1 METVCH
7 YDRDIM
13 RALLIS
19 LLLAVVVGACSTV
32 PGTGR
37 SQLLLLSSGQEM
49 KLGAQAYTEML
60 VHERVITSGNDA
72 AMVQR
77 IGERIAQSA
86 IELLPESD
94 AKRFRWEFK
103 LIDDPQM
110 INAWALPGGKTAVY
124 TGLLPITG
132 DEDSLAIVMGHEVA
146 HAIARHGNERM
157 SHGMVLQ
164 LGMLGADMGM
174 RDMDPDDRAMIMAGL
189 GVGANIGVM
198 LPFSRSHESEAD
210 EIGLMLAANAGYHPE
225 ASIGLWQRMGAASS
239 GSPPEWLS
247 THPSSETRIRR
258 LQALMPE
265 ANKLYRRALNRR

>member
-1 METVCH
+1 
-7 YDRDIM
+7 M

-37 SQLLLLSSGQEM
+37 SQLLLLSSGEEM
-49 KLGAQAYTEML
+49 QLGAQAYTEML
-60 VHERVITSGNDA
+60 AQERIVTSGNDA
-72 AMVQR
+72 AMVQM

-103 LIDDPQM
+103 LIDSPEM
-110 INAWALPGGKTAVY
+110 VNAWALPGGKTAVY

-157 SHGMVLQ
+157 SHGMVMQ
-164 LGMLGADMGM
+164 LGMLGADMST
-174 RDMDPDDRAMIMAGL
+174 RNMDPEDREMIMAGL
-189 GVGANIGVM
+189 GVGANVGVM

-210 EIGLMLAANAGYHPE
+210 EIGLMLAANAGYNPE

-239 GSPPEWLS
+239 GAPPEWLS
-247 THPSSETRIRR
+247 THPSSETRIQK

-265 ANKLYRRALNRR
+265 ANKLYRRALNNR

>member
-1 METVCH
+1 
-7 YDRDIM
+7 M

-19 LLLAVVVGACSTV
+19 LLLALVVGACSTV

-37 SQLLLLSSGQEM
+37 SQLLLLSSGEEM
-49 KLGAQAYTEML
+49 RLGADTYVEML
-60 VHERVITSGNDA
+60 AAERVIESGNDA

-103 LIDDPQM
+103 LIDAPDM
-110 INAWALPGGKTAVY
+110 VNAWALPGGKTAVY
-124 TGLLPITG
+124 TGLLPITQ
-132 DEDSLAIVMGHEVA
+132 DEDSLAAVMGHEVA

-164 LGMLGADMGM
+164 IGMLGAQMST
-174 RDMDPDDRAMIMAGL
+174 RDMDADDRNMVMAGL
-189 GVGANIGVM
+189 GLGANVGVM

-210 EIGLMLAANAGYHPE
+210 EIGLMLAANAGYNPE
-225 ASIGLWQRMGAASS
+225 AAVGLWQRMGAASS
-239 GSPPEWLS
+239 GAPPEWLS
-247 THPSSETRIRR
+247 THPSSDTRIRKLR
-258 LQALMPE
+258 ELMPA
-265 ANKLYRRALNRR
+265 ANELYRKALNEGR

>member
-1 METVCH
+1 METVWY
-7 YDRDIM
+7 YDRDLM

-19 LLLAVVVGACSTV
+19 LLLAVVIGACSTV

-37 SQLLLLSSGQEM
+37 TQILLLGRGEEM
-49 KLGAQAYTEML
+49 QLGAQAYTEML
-60 VHERVITSGNDA
+60 AQERIITSGSDA

-86 IELLPESD
+86 IDLLPDSD
-94 AKRFRWEFK
+94 AKRFDWEFK
-103 LIDDPQM
+103 LIDAPDM
-110 INAWALPGGKTAVY
+110 ANAWALPGGKTAVY

-132 DEDSLAIVMGHEVA
+132 DEDSLAAVMGHEVA

-164 LGMLGADMGM
+164 LGMLGADMGT
-174 RDMDPDDRAMIMAGL
+174 RDMDPGDRDMIMAGL
-189 GVGANIGVM
+189 GVGANLGIM

-210 EIGLMLAANAGYHPE
+210 EIGLMLAANAGYNPE
-225 ASIGLWQRMGAASS
+225 AAVGLWQRMGAASS
-239 GSPPEWLS
+239 GAPPEWLS

-258 LQALMPE
+258 LQELMPE
-265 ANKLYRRALNRR
+265 ANKLYRRALKNR

>member
-1 METVCH
+1 
-7 YDRDIM
+7 M

-19 LLLAVVVGACSTV
+19 LLLALVVGACSTV

-49 KLGAQAYTEML
+49 RLGADAYVEML
-60 VHERVITSGNDA
+60 AAERIIESGNDA

-86 IELLPESD
+86 IELLPDSD

-103 LIDDPQM
+103 LIDAPDM
-110 INAWALPGGKTAVY
+110 VNAWALPGGKTAVY
-124 TGLLPITG
+124 TGLLPITQ
-132 DEDSLAIVMGHEVA
+132 DEDSLAAVMGHEVA

-164 LGMLGADMGM
+164 IGMLGAQMST
-174 RDMDPDDRAMIMAGL
+174 RDMDPGDRDMVMAGL
-189 GVGANIGVM
+189 GLGANVGVM

-210 EIGLMLAANAGYHPE
+210 EIGLMLAANAGYNPE
-225 ASIGLWQRMGAASS
+225 AAIGLWQRMGAASS
-239 GSPPEWLS
+239 GAPPEWLS

-258 LQALMPE
+258 LRELMPAANELYRTALM
-265 ANKLYRRALNRR
+265 NGR